1 MAKIN
6 RRFIDKHWS
15 VFLIRGALACVF
27 GFVTLFGMLN
37 SIDNVVSMLAMLLLI
52 MGIVDSLGALY
63 ASAKKHG
70 WLTSVIDSVMD
81 VVAAL
86 CLLFLAKDSLVN
98 SLIIIAVYTIASGV
112 VDLFHAV
119 LSTVDPTDRF
129 IRLIAGGLGCVMGFV
144 IINAGSFELMTFI
157 RFFGAYMLIVGV
169 TSLIYGVHNRS
180 QNIED
185 QVARKEIAKKVAQK
199 KTVREKSV
207 KKNKK

>member
-37 SIDNVVSMLAMLLLI
+37 SIDNVVSMLAMLLLV

-70 WLTSVIDSVMD
+70 WLTSVIDSVID

-144 IINAGSFELMTFI
+144 IINAGGFELMTFI

-185 QVARKEIAKKVAQK
+185 QVARKEIAKKATQK
-199 KTVREKSV
+199 KTVRQKSV

>member
-70 WLTSVIDSVMD
+70 WLTSVIDSVID

-199 KTVREKSV
+199 KTVRE
-207 KKNKK
+207 

>member
-6 RRFIDKHWS
+6 RRFIDKHWFVS
-15 VFLIRGALACVF
+15 IIRGALACVF
-27 GFVTLFGMLN
+27 GFVTLFGVLN
-37 SIDNVVSMLAMLLLI
+37 SIENVASMLAMLLLI

-63 ASAKKHG
+63 ASAKKRG
-70 WLTSVIDSVMD
+70 WLTSVIDSVVD

-86 CLLFLAKDSLVN
+86 CLLFLAKNNIVN
-98 SLIIIAVYTIASGV
+98 SLIVIAVYTFVSGII
-112 VDLFHAV
+112 DLFHGF

-129 IRLIAGGLGCVMGFV
+129 IRIVTGALGCIMGFV

-157 RFFGAYMLIVGV
+157 RFFGVYMLIVGI

-185 QVARKEIAKKVAQK
+185 KVARKASARKAPISKKK
-199 KTVREKSV
+199 K
-207 KKNKK
+207 